1 MRPQGSQKDVKEEK
15 ETEQKSRF
23 CSFQVIG
30 NTGESFK
37 VVWVQFS
44 RQCFLDPPPPLQETP
59 INRCQAPRL
68 GQACGPGPAAT

>member
-30 NTGESFK
+30 NTGESYK
-37 VVWVQFS
+37 IVRAQFS
-44 RQCFLDPPPPLQETP
+44 R
-59 INRCQAPRL
+59 
-68 GQACGPGPAAT
+68 

>member
-1 MRPQGSQKDVKEEK
+1 MVGAVVRPQGSQKDMKEK

-37 VVWVQFS
+37 IVWVQFS
-44 RQCFLDPPPPLQETP
+44 RLLFGSAPPPKETP
-59 INRCQAPRL
+59 INRCQAYVHVL
-68 GQACGPGPAAT
+68 H